1 MENVLN
7 SEERSQFVFV
17 PYLIVTKS
25 DLTAKRILR
34 DILEKVFGKIDKIKI
49 LEIIKEHEDEYEI
62 AESPQE
68 TLDNNLSEDYH
79 K

>member
-1 MENVLN
+1 MYILYHIFYYLSIVFILFFQKFLNQITMENVLN

-34 DILEKVFGKIDKIKI
+34 DIWKETIERKSLKINI
-49 LEIIKEHEDEYEI
+49 LF
-62 AESPQE
+62 
-68 TLDNNLSEDYH
+68 
-79 K
+79 